1 MFDNRTKDKRD
12 NDKMISTST
21 KLFKSAVVAAVASV
35 TIAMTGV
42 AHGKEWPSD
51 NIRLVVPYSAGGT
64 TDLLSRKVADLLQKE
79 LTTVVVENRPGAG
92 STVATAQLARG
103 GRGSD
108 HMLVMASPGHTI
120 GASIYPNLR
129 YDPVEDF
136 VFIRNVIDI
145 PNVMVV
151 PASSPYNSVAE
162 FVAAAREGQL
172 SFSSPG
178 IGSSIHM
185 SGELF
190 KNLTQANLI
199 HVPFRGSGE
208 ALPAL
213 LAGDVDVAFE
223 NMPTVYPHIQS
234 GKLKALAVT
243 TAERSEFLPEVPT
256 LQEVGSESGLGDYVT
271 SAWFGLIAHK
281 SLPEEAQAKLEAA
294 LEKIVESENFKS
306 FLPQFGAVAGKEVG
320 DEFRAFVAD
329 ELEKWADVAE
339 KANLKR

>member
-1 MFDNRTKDKRD
+1 MLKLMKRLVR
-12 NDKMISTST
+12 S
-21 KLFKSAVVAAVASV
+21 KSLCALAAVSLTSGA
-35 TIAMTGV
+35 AM
-42 AHGKEWPSD
+42 ADEWPD
-51 NIRLVVPYSAGGT
+51 NNIRLVVPYSAGGT
-64 TDLLSRKVADLLQKE
+64 TDLLSRKVADLLQSE

-92 STVATAQLARG
+92 STVATGQLARG

-108 HMLVMASPGHTI
+108 HAILMASPGHTI
-120 GASIYPNLR
+120 GASLYPNLR
-129 YDPVEDF
+129 YNPVEDF
-136 VFIRNVIDI
+136 TFIRNVINI

-151 PASSPYNSVAE
+151 PADSPYTSVAE
-162 FVAAAREGQL
+162 FVEAARTQQL

-190 KNLTQANLI
+190 KNLTGTQLV

-234 GKLKALAVT
+234 GKLRALAVT
-243 TAERSEFLPEVPT
+243 TATPSKFLPEVPT
-256 LQEVGSESGLGDYVT
+256 LQTAGEGYGLENYET

-281 SLPEEAQAKLEAA
+281 SFPEEGVTKLQAA
-294 LEKIVESENFKS
+294 LDTMMASDKFQS
-306 FLPQFGAVAGKEVG
+306 FLPQFGAVAGQEVG
-320 DEFRAFVAD
+320 GDFRQMVNA
-329 ELEKWADVAE
+329 ELVKWAEVAE
-339 KANLKR
+339 QANLKR